1 MQARTTLSLVLAAAV
16 VARADAR
23 QSPSQAPSAPP
34 TFGARTEAVLVDVNV
49 TDRKGRPVTNLSQ
62 ADFQVFEDNTPQA
75 ILTFDRRVPDPSA
88 PVGRAAAA
96 AGLGPGSG
104 AGQGTNTSS
113 QQGPS
118 ITALAFDH
126 LSADSRTLAYQ
137 AAQRFLRERQADEL
151 AGVFVVDRALFTVAP
166 YTTDGPK
173 LDAAVKRVVEMATTN
188 LSRERS
194 GVLEQITVPSDTPNV
209 AGAEQQGRGANVKPY
224 IDPTQQARDAGDH
237 AMLALLEML
246 IKMEKS
252 YQDLQYEMKGAA
264 TFNALLS
271 LVDSLAE
278 VPGRKSVL
286 YFSEGLTIPSS
297 QEARFRAI
305 IHTANRSN
313 VTVYTVDTMGLR
325 VQSDQQTTLRAV
337 QEYGAMGVGDVER
350 RGKFLDALEDNE
362 RVLKQDPAVSLGIL
376 ADQTGG
382 LLINNTNDLED
393 GVSRVNQDRRN
404 YYLLSYQSTN
414 PALDGRFHRIS
425 VRVKNPALTVRARS
439 GYVAVP
445 MANVAPV
452 FDYELPAIEAFGQSP
467 MPTAFPFDSIPSS
480 VPMPGR
486 PGLAMLSVTVP
497 GTSLLLVGDEKQQ
510 RYGGGA
516 VIVARVVD
524 ARGKVVKKVSQQY
537 RLSGELAEAKSLGA
551 KTLSFLRMVDLDP
564 GTYRVEAAVYDSGGQ
579 KASVVSQPLTI
590 PPVTKTMV
598 GDLLVIDHAV
608 RMTPDE
614 IASSPNPLISDGL
627 LIKPTLTPK
636 IAKHERPDI
645 AFALPLSLSPNESA
659 PPAKLALLS
668 TSGDALAAVA
678 LSLGMAD
685 GDGRVLAIGH
695 VPLDKV
701 PPGRYELQ
709 VTVGSGGDAQVRR
722 AALTV
727 VQ

>member
-1 MQARTTLSLVLAAAV
+1 MHARTLLSLVIAAAL

-23 QSPSQAPSAPP
+23 QSPSQASPASP

-49 TDRKGRPVTNLSQ
+49 TDRKGRPVTNLTQ
-62 ADFQVFEDNTPQA
+62 ADFQVFEDNTPQT
-75 ILTFDRRVPDPSA
+75 ILTFDRRAPEPNA

-96 AGLGPGSG
+96 AGLGPGTGGGKS
-104 AGQGTNTSS
+104 TSTS
-113 QQGPS
+113 TQQGPS

-126 LSADSRTLAYQ
+126 LSSDSRTLAYQ
-137 AAQRFLRERQADEL
+137 AAQRFLKERQADEL
-151 AGVFVVDRALFTVAP
+151 AGVFIVDQALRIVSP
-166 YTTDGPK
+166 YTTDGEK
-173 LDAAVKRVVEMATTN
+173 LSVAVKKVAETATID
-188 LSRERS
+188 LARERN
-194 GVLEQITVPSDTPNV
+194 GILEQFTVPSDTPNV
-209 AGAEQQGRGANVKPY
+209 ASAEQQGRGQADHPY
-224 IDPTQQARDAGDH
+224 IDPLTKARNAGDY
-237 AMLALLEML
+237 AMIAQLDMMM
-246 IKMEKS
+246 KMELA
-252 YQDLQYEMKGAA
+252 YRDLQYEMKGAA

-271 LVDSLAE
+271 LVDSLAV
-278 VPGRKSVL
+278 VPGRKSVI

-325 VQSDQQTTLRAV
+325 VQSDQQATSRSV
-337 QEYGAMGVGDVER
+337 QEYGAMGIGDVER
-350 RGKFLDALEDNE
+350 RGKFLDALEGNE

-393 GVSRVNQDRRN
+393 GVGRINTDRRN

-414 PALDGRFHRIS
+414 PALDGRFHRIN
-425 VRVKNPALTVRARS
+425 VRVKNPALTVRART
-439 GYVAVP
+439 GYVAMP
-445 MANVAPV
+445 MADVAPV
-452 FDYELPAIEAFGQSP
+452 FDYELPAIEALGQSP
-467 MPTAFPFDSIPSS
+467 MPTAFPFDVIPSS
-480 VPMPGR
+480 VPLPGR

-516 VIVARVVD
+516 VILARVVD
-524 ARGKVVKKVSQQY
+524 ANGKVVKKVSQQY
-537 RLSGELAEAKSLGA
+537 RLNGDLVDAKSLGA

-564 GTYRVEAAVYDSGGQ
+564 GTYRVDAAVYDSGGQ
-579 KASVVSQPLTI
+579 KTSVISQALTI
-590 PPVTKTMV
+590 RPPAKTMV
-598 GDLLVIDHAV
+598 GDLLVIDHAE
-608 RMTPDE
+608 RLTPE
-614 IASSPNPLISDGL
+614 QIESSPNPLISDGL

-636 IAKHERPDI
+636 ISKHDRPDI
-645 AFALPLSLSPNESA
+645 AFALPLALSPNESA

-668 TSGDALAAVA
+668 KSGDALATVA

-685 GDGRVLAIGH
+685 ADGRVLAIGH

-701 PPGRYELQ
+701 PAGRYELQ

-722 AALTV
+722 APLTV
-727 VQ
+727 VE